1 MSCLYVCL
9 CVRVFVR
16 VSEIKAIDFRLTLQK
31 FLIQI
36 HFVFSNV
43 ILLLDEKRYMGEL
56 LQSVLNNELRWNT
69 CSAGLPVGNLCGQ
82 EGSFPSW
89 MAATLITQEL
99 PIKVAVG
106 EQRRSPAQCSFPCGT
121 EAPGMLSKCFLCS
134 VSLKTAKLGRMC
146 GIKLTS

>member
-43 ILLLDEKRYMGEL
+43 ILLLDKKRYMGEL
-56 LQSVLNNELRWNT
+56 LQSELNNELRSNT
-69 CSAGLPVGNLCGQ
+69 WSARLPVGNLCGQ
-82 EGSFPSW
+82 EGSFPS
-89 MAATLITQEL
+89 
-99 PIKVAVG
+99 
-106 EQRRSPAQCSFPCGT
+106 
-121 EAPGMLSKCFLCS
+121 
-134 VSLKTAKLGRMC
+134 
-146 GIKLTS
+146 